1 MITATSARAL
11 PTEPTAKES
20 KCGACGVVVT
30 GHTRRHHRSPIDFAA
45 IAREAIPALPAML
58 ARLLP
63 DGRVIGREFVALNP
77 RRSDRRPGSFKVR
90 VAGARAGAWSDFA
103 TGDKG
108 GDIISLVA
116 YVENVRQ
123 DQAALLVARM
133 LGINIERPHHG

>member
-1 MITATSARAL
+1 
-11 PTEPTAKES
+11 
-20 KCGACGVVVT
+20 
-30 GHTRRHHRSPIDFAA
+30 
-45 IAREAIPALPAML
+45 ML